1 MKKYVDIANLRNDL
15 NNYGSLPLE
24 IKWSISRGRDTYGYN
39 ICSLYV
45 YGTKVTDCNG
55 GGYDMIGTV
64 IGELVTALFKSEL
77 EELSKGADLTNHH
90 SDGREIKFHNPKYGG
105 RYESNCYGLY
115 TSDFDGNRN
124 VAINGACG
132 ESSVGGILNAI
143 GYDLKWKDSK
153 HRIIAKLIINTEE
166 E

>member
-1 MKKYVDIANLRNDL
+1 MKKNVNISELRNDL
-15 NNYGSLPLE
+15 TTYGSLPLE

-45 YGTKVTDCNG
+45 YGQKITDCNG

-64 IGELVTALFKSEL
+64 IGELVTEIFKEEL
-77 EELSKGADLTNHH
+77 EKLSKGADLTNHH

-105 RYESNCYGLY
+105 RYESDCYGLY
-115 TSDFDGNRN
+115 TSDHNGNRK
-124 VAINGACG
+124 VGINGACG
-132 ESSVGGILNAI
+132 ESSVENILNAI
-143 GYDLKWKDSK
+143 GYDLRWKDSK
-153 HRIIAKLIINTEE
+153 HRIITKLVTKEE

>member
-1 MKKYVDIANLRNDL
+1 MKKNVNIAELRADL
-15 NNYGSLPLE
+15 ARYGSLPLE

-45 YGTKVTDCNG
+45 YGDKVTDCNG

-64 IGELVTALFKSEL
+64 IGEFATAMFKPELMKLSE
-77 EELSKGADLTNHH
+77 GADLSDRHH
-90 SDGREIKFHNPKYGG
+90 SDGREIKFRNKKYGG
-105 RYESNCYGLY
+105 NYDSDCYGLY
-115 TSDFDGNRN
+115 TSNYDNNRK

-132 ESSVGGILNAI
+132 ESSVERILNAI

-153 HRIIAKLIINTEE
+153 HRILCRLAKEV
-166 E
+166 

>member
-1 MKKYVDIANLRNDL
+1 MKKSVNISELRADL
-15 NNYGSLPLE
+15 DRYGSLPLE

-45 YGTKVTDCNG
+45 YGQKVTDCNG
-55 GGYDMIGTV
+55 SGYDMIGTV

-90 SDGREIKFHNPKYGG
+90 SDGREIKFYNPKYGN
-105 RYESNCYGLY
+105 RYEDDCYGLY
-115 TSDFDGNRN
+115 TSDFDGNRT

-132 ESSVGGILNAI
+132 ESSVQDIMNAI
-143 GYDLKWKDSK
+143 GYDLRWKDSK
-153 HRIIAKLIINTEE
+153 HRIITKLVTDEE